1 MKFIQILCFTL
12 LTTYAYGQTLSNE
25 VDSIYNFKPSKI
37 TENEKRR
44 IGTVLDKFWE
54 KVKNDT
60 TRFLQQLRAELQ
72 TNKHKPFF
80 YYDGSSLLLSLTN
93 SIADKELAI
102 EAIAKCDV
110 DDISREIYV
119 KTLNRLANEGFNVT
133 KPSIKILYEDNFSF
147 FIPQHAMTFNQG
159 YCLTYLLLPQKNVN
173 YVDTLIKIFA
183 FVKPEAQESIITTLW
198 FDCTCKGDQFLNS
211 IYADTK
217 IDKSVR
223 EYAKKIMGYKLREHQ
238 QEYVNAMSKDQLD
251 SLRKEVLT
259 LFSDEAIG
267 LLDLTTRARRKENK
281 CP

>member
-119 KTLNRLANEGFNVT
+119 KTLNRLANEGYNVT
-133 KPSIKILYEDNFSF
+133 KPSVKILYEDNFSF

-183 FVKPEAQESIITTLW
+183 SVKPEAQESIITTLW

>member
-183 FVKPEAQESIITTLW
+183 SVKPEAQESIITTLW